1 MLGIVAY
8 EVYLPHHRISKKEV
22 AGFHGGY
29 GGKGTKSVAHYD
41 EDSLTMAVNASHAL
55 TEVLGKHQ
63 PGAVYFASTTSP
75 YQEKLCSVTLAK
87 ALHLPANTGTIDY
100 GNSLRAST
108 NAIRAGMDAVDA
120 GKGNVLV
127 SLSDRRLAKPKSPLE
142 AEMGAGAVSFL
153 LGKGEDVIAELVG
166 SLQVAGEQISQ
177 WRTSEDRFLR
187 QWEDRFVAYSMSD
200 SVIQCAQDLLTETK
214 YSIETIDTV
223 IVSGP
228 TQKLSLSLAK
238 LIGANEEQISVMRD
252 ERIGNLGTAN
262 GPYLFAKALSES
274 NPGKTIL
281 WLQVGDGCEGLLFK
295 ATHALSSYKQKKPL
309 SYFETHSNENVSYSD
324 YLRWYELLEVD
335 EGRRPGAST
344 PSAPALKRNS
354 DQILGLFGSECLSCG
369 QQYYPQQRVCVKC
382 HAKDEMK
389 TFSLQGKKAKVA
401 TYTVDYL
408 ATSVSPPTIF
418 SVVDIEGGSRML
430 AQVTDCTPD
439 EISIGTEVE
448 FSFRKLYE
456 AGGIHNYFWK
466 AVPKRG
472 VQHES

>member
-1 MLGIVAY
+1 MQGIIAY

-29 GGKGTKSVAHYD
+29 AGKGTKSVAHYD
-41 EDSLTMAVNASHAL
+41 EDSLTMAVNASNAL
-55 TEVLGKHQ
+55 TDVLEKHQ

-87 ALHLPANTGTIDY
+87 ALHLPPNTGTIDY
-100 GNSLRAST
+100 GNSLRAAT
-108 NAIRAGMDAVDA
+108 NAIRAGMNAVDA
-120 GKGNVLV
+120 GKGAVLV
-127 SLSDRRLAKPKSPLE
+127 SLSDRRLARPKSSLE

-153 LGKGEDVIAELVG
+153 LGEGDDVIAELLG
-166 SLQVAGEQISQ
+166 SSQVAGEHISQ
-177 WRTSEDRFLR
+177 WRTTDDRFLR
-187 QWEDRFVAYSMSD
+187 QWEDRFIAHSVSD
-200 SVIQCAQDLLTETK
+200 ALFQCAQDLLTHSNA
-214 YSIETIDTV
+214 SIESIDTV
-223 IVSGP
+223 VVSGP

-238 LIGANEEQISVMRD
+238 LIGANENQVTMMRD
-252 ERIGNLGTAN
+252 ESIGHLGTAN
-262 GPYLFAKALSES
+262 GPYLFAKALSDS
-274 NPGKTIL
+274 KAGQTIL
-281 WLQVGDGCEGLLFK
+281 WLQAGDGCEGLLFK
-295 ATHALSSYKQKKPL
+295 VTESISSYKQKKPL
-309 SYFETHSNENVSYSD
+309 SFYEENSNENVSYSD

-344 PSAPALKRNS
+344 PSAPALRRNS
-354 DQILGLFGSECLSCG
+354 DQILGLFGSLCLSCG
-369 QQYYPQQRVCVKC
+369 QNYYPQQRVCVKC

-389 TFSLQGKKAKVA
+389 LFSLQGKKAKVA

-418 SVVDIEGGSRML
+418 AVVDIEGGSRLL
-430 AQVTDCTPD
+430 AQATDCTPE

-466 AVPKRG
+466 VVPKRG
-472 VQHES
+472 VQHEA